1 MKRIIF
7 LTLFFILPCFAA
19 NTPFGLRKD
28 VHAFVVSMHQQH
40 QFDTRKLTALMND
53 VHPLPVVMQQTAHPY
68 EEQPWFKYYPTFIT
82 PDRIQKGIIFW
93 KKNNDA
99 LTRAEK
105 IYGVPPAI
113 IVALI
118 GIEST
123 YGENTG
129 TYRVLDS
136 VSTLAFNYPPR
147 AKFFKNQLEEFLL
160 LCREKHLDPKTLKG
174 SYAGAIGQPQFIPS
188 SFRHYAIDFSNNG
201 TIDLSYNTTDVI
213 GSIANYLYLNGWHRH
228 ERIATKIT
236 EHTKS
241 IASDST
247 MINSMLKGASTHL
260 NLRQGT
266 LLKLK
271 TKNGYEHWII
281 YPNFFV
287 ILTYNHSVN
296 YAMVAYELSQAIEH
310 VMSRSASDGKTS

>member
-160 LCREKHLDPKTLKG
+160 LCR
-174 SYAGAIGQPQFIPS
+174 
-188 SFRHYAIDFSNNG
+188 
-201 TIDLSYNTTDVI
+201 
-213 GSIANYLYLNGWHRH
+213 
-228 ERIATKIT
+228 
-236 EHTKS
+236 
-241 IASDST
+241 
-247 MINSMLKGASTHL
+247 
-260 NLRQGT
+260 
-266 LLKLK
+266 
-271 TKNGYEHWII
+271 
-281 YPNFFV
+281 
-287 ILTYNHSVN
+287 
-296 YAMVAYELSQAIEH
+296 
-310 VMSRSASDGKTS
+310 